1 MMIKRK
7 RISKK
12 GVKYLTKDQ
21 LEQILVSYHQ
31 SDIKDVYLES
41 MSKNEMVSMVE
52 DNFDAYSRGKKFII
66 ERRVY

>member
-1 MMIKRK
+1 MIKRK